1 MLGLNQKRDNRHSFA
16 PSSDTSV
23 TPDRFPP
30 PWTVGSIG
38 PVLINEVFSRVSLLA
53 WFRLN
58 KRKFLRPK
66 LIQSVRRFV
75 CKSAAKLP
83 ARES

>member
-1 MLGLNQKRDNRHSFA
+1 VLGHLKWDNKHSFV
-16 PSSDTSV
+16 PSSDTGV
-23 TPDRFPP
+23 TRHHFPP
-30 PWTVGSIG
+30 PWTVASIG
-38 PVLINEVFSRVSLLA
+38 PVLINEVFSRVSLSK

-66 LIQSVRRFV
+66 LIQSLRRFV